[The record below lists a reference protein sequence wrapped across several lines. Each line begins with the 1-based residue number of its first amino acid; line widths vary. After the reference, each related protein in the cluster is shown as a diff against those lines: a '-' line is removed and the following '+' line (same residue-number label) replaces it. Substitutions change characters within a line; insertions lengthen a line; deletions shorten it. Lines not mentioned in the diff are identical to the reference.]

1 MKKINFLIAGFVLF
15 LLYSYFSLSHKLNNE
30 RNLSNLQ
37 AVEISTLRDSVKTV
51 RNKVGQLTFQ
61 VASAD
66 IQKKQLKDALEL
78 AGYDIKS
85 LKEREI
91 QYRKIN
97 SILKARL
104 EAIGSITT
112 TVRDTFTVVK
122 TDTVRFQSLAN
133 TSNGYLSIFNASI
146 QNQKLN
152 FSYRYNV
159 GFDFFQTTH
168 KNKTVVSV
176 MLTDPNA
183 EIISANSITVT
194 HKKRFFQKPWFWAVT
209 GFTTGLLLAK

>member
-1 MKKINFLIAGFVLF
+1 MKKSNIIIAGIFTC
-15 LLYSYFSLSHKLNNE
+15 LLYSYFCVTNELSQARE
-30 RNLSNLQ
+30 ISNLQ

-51 RNKVGQLTFQ
+51 VTKNGLLTFQ
-61 VASAD
+61 VASAE
-66 IQKKQLKDALEL
+66 IQKNQLKDALDL

-85 LKEREI
+85 LNEREI
-91 QYRKIN
+91 EYRKIN

-104 EAIGSITT
+104 EATGSITT

-122 TDTVRFQSLAN
+122 TDTVRYQSLAS
-133 TSNGYLSIFNASI
+133 TSNGFLSIFDASI
-146 QNQKLN
+146 RYQKLN

-159 GFDFFQTTH
+159 DFDFFQTTH

-183 EIISANSITVT
+183 EIISANSIIVT

-209 GFTTGLLLAK
+209 GFTTGLIIAK